1 MVNLREIDRQ
11 FRPSDRQ
18 PGINN
23 EGRGGIEQFFRDA
36 GSALTNTGSK
46 FKRYQEASNKDQ
58 GFFRA
63 PNQYDADMARF
74 TGNAVAGSGEFIGDM
89 LQLPYEAA
97 GQAIGL
103 DVGSGQG
110 FGDIPYFFGQTG
122 LSPNQEENQRLQTES
137 LNEAYGNF
145 PDFTTSTSLIND
157 PLFKDYLQNVKGY
170 NVGENFGPNEFYN
183 MVIEPNIPTLEQF
196 EQNSLFDKNSYSS
209 NEEYENYLNNQ
220 YQKSIIPQENKLYSE
235 LVEPFREYSI
245 ENSVSNLAEQLG
257 ISDQLANSLLMGEG
271 ANYDLGLLNDAFA
284 DDAYRP
290 FDYATEEGEEFFN
303 DSIMQGAGD
312 LAGFAKLQGLVN
324 NVLRSGNKIRKT
336 VGQVYPMASKMDTS
350 IPLNYNPF
358 KANVGTFKKSLRIP
372 GISSPMVRSGA
383 QTYGLM
389 SLADQAGF
397 GTDDYGRRYMKD

>member
-110 FGDIPYFFGQTG
+110 FGDIPYF
-122 LSPNQEENQRLQTES
+122 L
-137 LNEAYGNF
+137 
-145 PDFTTSTSLIND
+145 
-157 PLFKDYLQNVKGY
+157 
-170 NVGENFGPNEFYN
+170 
-183 MVIEPNIPTLEQF
+183 
-196 EQNSLFDKNSYSS
+196 DK
-209 NEEYENYLNNQ
+209 Q
-220 YQKSIIPQENKLYSE
+220 
-235 LVEPFREYSI
+235 
-245 ENSVSNLAEQLG
+245 
-257 ISDQLANSLLMGEG
+257 D
-271 ANYDLGLLNDAFA
+271 
-284 DDAYRP
+284 
-290 FDYATEEGEEFFN
+290 
-303 DSIMQGAGD
+303 
-312 LAGFAKLQGLVN
+312 
-324 NVLRSGNKIRKT
+324 
-336 VGQVYPMASKMDTS
+336 
-350 IPLNYNPF
+350 
-358 KANVGTFKKSLRIP
+358 
-372 GISSPMVRSGA
+372 
-383 QTYGLM
+383 
-389 SLADQAGF
+389 
-397 GTDDYGRRYMKD
+397 

>member
-46 FKRYQEASNKDQ
+46 FNRYRDARKDASNNQIPLDYNQDQ
-58 GFFRA
+58 L
-63 PNQYDADMARF
+63 RF
-74 TGNAVAGSGEFIGDM
+74 VGNAVAGSGEFIGDV
-89 LQLPYEAA
+89 LQLLPESI
-97 GQAIGL
+97 GQIMRY

-122 LSPNQEENQRLQTES
+122 LSPNQEENQRLQTEA
-137 LNEAYGNF
+137 LNEAYDNF

-170 NVGENFGPNEFYN
+170 NVGENFGPKEFYN
-183 MVIEPNIPTLEQF
+183 MAIKPNIPTLKQF

>member
-46 FKRYQEASNKDQ
+46 FNRYQDARKDVYSNNQIPLDYNQDSLRFVGNSLAS
-58 GFFRA
+58 
-63 PNQYDADMARF
+63 
-74 TGNAVAGSGEFIGDM
+74 SGEFIGDM
-89 LQLPYEAA
+89 LQLLPEAA

-103 DVGSGQG
+103 DVGSGKG

-122 LSPNQEENQRLQTES
+122 LSPNQEENQTLQTEA

-145 PDFTTSTSLIND
+145 PDFTNSTSLIND
-157 PLFKDYLQNVKGY
+157 PLFQDYLQNVKGY

-196 EQNSLFDKNSYSS
+196 EQNSLFDKNSYTS
-209 NEEYENYLNNQ
+209 NEEYESYLNNQ

-257 ISDQLANSLLMGEG
+257 ISDQLASSLFMGEDV
-271 ANYDLGLLNDAFA
+271 NYDLGLLNDAFA
-284 DDAYRP
+284 EDAYRP
-290 FDYATEEGEEFFN
+290 LDYATEEGEEFFT
-303 DSIMQGAGD
+303 DPIMQGAGD
-312 LAGFAKLQGLVN
+312 LFGFAKLQGLVN
-324 NVLRSGNKIRKT
+324 RALQSTNTIRKT
-336 VGQVYPMASKMDTS
+336 AGQLYPISSNMDTS

-358 KANVGTFKKSLRIP
+358 KTNSSVLKRSARLPV
-372 GISSPMVRSGA
+372 ISSPVVRSGA

-397 GTDDYGRRYMKD
+397 GTNEYGRRYMKD

>member
-1 MVNLREIDRQ
+1 MVNLREINR

-372 GISSPMVRSGA
+372 GISSPLVRSGA